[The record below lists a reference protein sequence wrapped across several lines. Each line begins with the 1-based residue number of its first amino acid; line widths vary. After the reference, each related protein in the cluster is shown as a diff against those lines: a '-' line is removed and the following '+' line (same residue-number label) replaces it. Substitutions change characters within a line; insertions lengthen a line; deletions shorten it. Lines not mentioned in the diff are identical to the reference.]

1 MSVETG
7 FYALGILVVL
17 LALRVPIGI
26 ALVAVAFGGLYTLRG
41 WAPAF
46 GALRSVPFEF
56 VAHWT
61 LSAVPMF
68 ILMSAI
74 AARAGLTTE
83 LYNSMRLWFG
93 RLPGGLAIATSFAGA
108 GFAAICG
115 SSLATTAAMGRIAVP
130 EMLRM
135 GYDKGLAAGCAAAVG
150 TVGAL
155 IPPSIIMVIYA
166 LFAEVSVSKMLIAG
180 IVPGLLTTV
189 IYAAMIFLRCWAK
202 PELAPTLDMGQVT
215 LGQKVRSLRRVA
227 PVGVIAAAMIGSI
240 YGGFATATEAGAV
253 GAIAT
258 ALVAW
263 SQRAF
268 RLSELK
274 DCAIET
280 ATTSGALFLIAIG
293 ATLLTQFLALSGLPF
308 FLSNTIKA
316 MTSDP
321 VVIILICC
329 ALYLIL
335 GAFLDTLGILLLTL
349 PILLPIFANARI
361 DEIWAGVILVKMLE
375 IGLLTPPVGMNVFV
389 MNKVVGDT
397 IPLGRI
403 FRGVS
408 WFLLAEVA
416 IMALLI
422 AFPGLITA
430 LPDLMVE

>member
-1 MSVETG
+1 MNVEAG
-7 FYALGILVVL
+7 FWSIGVLVLL
-17 LALRVPIGI
+17 LALRAPIGVSLI
-26 ALVAVAFGGLYTLRG
+26 AVAFSGLWYLRG
-41 WAPAF
+41 FAPAF
-46 GALRSVPFEF
+46 GSLSSTPFEF

-74 AARAGLTTE
+74 AARTGLTSE
-83 LYNSMRLWFG
+83 LYKSMRLWFG

-130 EMLRM
+130 EMLRI
-135 GYDKGLAAGCAAAVG
+135 GYDRGLAAGCAAAVG

-180 IVPGLLTTV
+180 VVPGLLTTV
-189 IYAAMIFLRCWAK
+189 IYAAMIFLRCKFK
-202 PELAPTLDMGQVT
+202 PGLAPQIDLSGVT
-215 LGQKVRSLRRVA
+215 MRDKVRSLKQVW

-240 YGGFATATEAGAV
+240 YGGVATATEAGAV

-263 SQRAF
+263 SQGAF
-268 RLSELK
+268 QIRTLRES
-274 DCAIET
+274 AFET
-280 ATTSGALFLIAIG
+280 AMTTGTLFLIAIG
-293 ATLLTQFLALSGLPF
+293 ATMLTQYLALTGLPF
-308 FLSNTIKA
+308 FLSRTITSF
-316 MTSDP
+316 TSDP
-321 VVIILICC
+321 VVIILMVC

-349 PILLPIFANARI
+349 PILLPIFSNARI
-361 DEIWAGVILVKMLE
+361 DEIWAGVILIKMLE

-389 MNKVVGDT
+389 MNKVSGDS
-397 IPLGRI
+397 IKLGEI
-403 FRGVS
+403 YRGVS
-408 WFLLAEVA
+408 WFLAAEVL

-422 AFPGLITA
+422 AFPGLILT
-430 LPDLMVE
+430 LPNLMTN